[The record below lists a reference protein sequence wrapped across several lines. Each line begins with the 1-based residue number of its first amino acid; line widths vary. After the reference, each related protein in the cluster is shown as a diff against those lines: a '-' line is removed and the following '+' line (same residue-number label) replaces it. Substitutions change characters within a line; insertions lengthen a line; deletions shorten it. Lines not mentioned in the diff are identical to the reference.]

1 MELTYKQNPVKK
13 KMGCVIKAI
22 MNGPYTTETLVRS
35 VLKMEV

>member
-13 KMGCVIKAI
+13 KMGCVIKTIA
-22 MNGPYTTETLVRS
+22 NSQFTTETLVRS